1 MIWSHCFLTR
11 FLEIL
16 FVTDGKVTPIHWVEY
31 TSDLP
36 PSREDEF
43 VHQRDLHVW
52 AVPLEDVAFMPDF
65 EIILV

>member
-1 MIWSHCFLTR
+1 MTR

-43 VHQRDLHVW
+43 VQQRDLHVW
-52 AVPLEDVAFMPDF
+52 AVPLEDSCFHA
-65 EIILV
+65 

>member
-1 MIWSHCFLTR
+1 MTH
-11 FLEIL
+11 FLEVP

-43 VHQRDLHVW
+43 VQQRDLHVW
-52 AVPLEDVAFMPDF
+52 AVPLEDSCFHACF
-65 EIILV
+65 